1 VKRFSKSI
9 FLALMIIVMAIAL
22 VGCKS
27 ASVEKGE
34 PVEPAPVEPAPAE
47 PAPVEP
53 APAEPVA
60 EQKPA
65 EKPAEQKPA
74 EGLKYFIGENE
85 ITVTAADGHA
95 VIVYP
100 AALFTEAD
108 ILKALDYAVTTYP
121 ALATYVTYEFVPGKL
136 EFHYPAEWDSEDYQ
150 LAEALVIGYVNE
162 VLSDL
167 ASEVSQELV
176 STSTAAMTTKYTL
189 TMFGYDFSL
198 EHVADEV
205 IQFTYPEVI
214 TKEEIKQAAAAAYE
228 AYADYLEGTVL
239 AVDDGKAT
247 LYLPYSL
254 APEEFNFAAELLA
267 AELKWYVSN
276 VLEAETAPILTKHID
291 ILGYDTAITYANRLA
306 IIDYPDFITKE
317 EVAAAAQLAY
327 ASFAQYLEGTEL
339 SIDEGGVATLKF
351 PVDITEADFD
361 YAIAL
366 LDSYLPS
373 YIAAIMAPSQE
384 AAEAAA
390 KAAEEAAA
398 QAEAEKAA
406 EAAAKAAAEAAT
418 AKAAAEAAAKAEAEK
433 AAAEA
438 AAKAAAESAAK
449 ASVTETVTKA
459 AEEAVSTAKAE
470 KKSNVGLIIVI
481 VLLVLAAGAA
491 CFILLKKKKK

>member
-1 VKRFSKSI
+1 MKRFSKSI

-47 PAPVEP
+47 PAPAEP
-53 APAEPVA
+53 TPAEPVA

-100 AALFTEAD
+100 AAIFTEAD

-150 LAEALVIGYVNE
+150 RAEALVIGYVNE

-167 ASEVSQELV
+167 ASEVSEELV
-176 STSTAAMTTKYTL
+176 SASTAAMTKKYTL
-189 TMFGYDFSL
+189 SMFGYDFSF
-198 EHVADEV
+198 EHVADDV
-205 IQFTYPEVI
+205 IQFTYPEII

-267 AELKWYVSN
+267 AELKWYTSN

-373 YIAAIMAPSQE
+373 YIAAIMTPSQE

-406 EAAAKAAAEAAT
+406 EAAAEAS

-433 AAAEA
+433 VAQAAAEA
-438 AAKAAAESAAK
+438 AAK

-481 VLLVLAAGAA
+481 VLLVLAACAA

>member
-1 VKRFSKSI
+1 MKRFSKSI

-34 PVEPAPVEPAPAE
+34 PVE

-100 AALFTEAD
+100 AAIFTEAD
-108 ILKALDYAVTTYP
+108 ILRALDYAVTTYP

-150 LAEALVIGYVNE
+150 RAEALVIGYVNE

-176 STSTAAMTTKYTL
+176 SASIAAMTTKYTL
-189 TMFGYDFSL
+189 TMFGYDFSF

-205 IQFTYPEVI
+205 IQFTYPEII

-306 IIDYPDFITKE
+306 IIDYPDFITKD
-317 EVAAAAQLAY
+317 EVAAAAKLAY
-327 ASFAQYLEGTEL
+327 ASFAQYLDGTEL

-373 YIAAIMAPSQE
+373 YIAAIMTPSQE

-398 QAEAEKAA
+398 QAEAE
-406 EAAAKAAAEAAT
+406 AAAKAAAEAS

-433 AAAEA
+433 VAQAAAEA
-438 AAKAAAESAAK
+438 AAK

-459 AEEAVSTAKAE
+459 AEEAVSTAKAQ

-481 VLLVLAAGAA
+481 VLLVLAACAA

>member
-1 VKRFSKSI
+1 MKRFSKSI

-34 PVEPAPVEPAPAE
+34 PVEPAPVE

-150 LAEALVIGYVNE
+150 RAEALVIGYVNE

-228 AYADYLEGTVL
+228 AYKDYLEGTVL

-276 VLEAETAPILTKHID
+276 VLEEETAPILTKHID

-373 YIAAIMAPSQE
+373 YIAAIMTPSQE
-384 AAEAAA
+384 VAKAAVDAGEAAA
-390 KAAEEAAA
+390 KTETD
-398 QAEAEKAA
+398 
-406 EAAAKAAAEAAT
+406 AKALADTT
-418 AKAAAEAAAKAEAEK
+418 AKAALEK

-438 AAKAAAESAAK
+438 AAAATTEKAAEQTATKTA
-449 ASVTETVTKA
+449 VTETVTKA
-459 AEEAVSTAKAE
+459 AEEAVSTAKAQ

-481 VLLVLAAGAA
+481 VLLVLAACAA

>member
-1 VKRFSKSI
+1 
-9 FLALMIIVMAIAL
+9 MIIVMAIAL

-34 PVEPAPVEPAPAE
+34 PVEPAPVEPAPVE
-47 PAPVEP
+47 PAPAEP

-74 EGLKYFIGENE
+74 EALKYFIGENE

-100 AALFTEAD
+100 AAIFTEAD
-108 ILKALDYAVTTYP
+108 IYRALDYAVTTYP
-121 ALATYVTYEFVPGKL
+121 ALAEYVTYEYVPGKL

-150 LAEALVIGYVNE
+150 MAEALVIGYVNE

-176 STSTAAMTTKYTL
+176 SASTAAMATKYTL
-189 TMFGYDFSL
+189 TMFGYDFSF
-198 EHVADEV
+198 EHVADGV

-406 EAAAKAAAEAAT
+406 EAAAKAAA
-418 AKAAAEAAAKAEAEK
+418 AKAAEEAAAKAEAEK
-433 AAAEA
+433 AA
-438 AAKAAAESAAK
+438 KAAAEAAAK